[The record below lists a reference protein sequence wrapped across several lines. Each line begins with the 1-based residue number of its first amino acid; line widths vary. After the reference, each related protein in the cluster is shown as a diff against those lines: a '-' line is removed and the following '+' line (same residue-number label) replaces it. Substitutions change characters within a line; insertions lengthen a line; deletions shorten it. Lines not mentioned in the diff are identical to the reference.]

1 MLVSL
6 FAAVMS
12 TIDAMLLAV
21 TGAVVRDFY
30 NQYLGKTPSPAFL
43 KRASVI
49 CTIAIAAISYVL
61 ALESP
66 AAIMTVN
73 TMSVGLLG
81 ASFVVVM
88 VGGIYTKK
96 LNAQGALA
104 AMLGGFLGTVL
115 TTEGLFIDKALL
127 GMNAFVWGFL
137 CSIIAAVV
145 VTNLTKKPQIQ
156 AS

>member
-1 MLVSL
+1 
-6 FAAVMS
+6 
-12 TIDAMLLAV
+12 
-21 TGAVVRDFY
+21 
-30 NQYLGKTPSPAFL
+30 
-43 KRASVI
+43 
-49 CTIAIAAISYVL
+49 
-61 ALESP
+61 
-66 AAIMTVN
+66 
-73 TMSVGLLG
+73 
-81 ASFVVVM
+81 M